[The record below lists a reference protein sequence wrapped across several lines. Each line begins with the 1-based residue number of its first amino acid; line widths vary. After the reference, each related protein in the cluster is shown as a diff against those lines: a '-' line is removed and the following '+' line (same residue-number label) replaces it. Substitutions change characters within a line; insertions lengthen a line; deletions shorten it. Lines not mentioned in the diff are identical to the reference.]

1 MLALGALAAVAVG
14 SSGGTPTA
22 SQPVK
27 APAPIVRTIVV
38 HRTIRVV
45 KHEKPKRKPVVNS
58 SPVASPPPR
67 PVDQAPAT
75 QVAQVRPVAI
85 VTPKAKVQTRTSGAG
100 GSSRESDDRKREGGG
115 DD

>member
-14 SSGGTPTA
+14 AAKGTPAA
-22 SQPVK
+22 SQPAK
-27 APAPIVRTIVV
+27 APPPIVRTVVV

-45 KHEKPKRKPVVNS
+45 KHEQPKSKPVVHS

-67 PVDQAPAT
+67 PVYQAPAT
-75 QVAQVRPVAI
+75 QVAQIRPVAI

-100 GSSRESDDRKREGGG
+100 GTSRESDEREGGG